1 MVMVL
6 HASLWSRGVALTSV
20 AFALSPQSHS
30 GRHGLSRHLHAST
43 GVLRR
48 DAATRPD
55 ELHLTRPRDEA
66 GFRTWF
72 GKA

>member
-1 MVMVL
+1 MVMV
-6 HASLWSRGVALTSV
+6 HRASLWTGVALTSV

-30 GRHGLSRHLHAST
+30 RHGLSRHLHASAS
-43 GVLRR
+43 V
-48 DAATRPD
+48 AAPD

-72 GKA
+72 GKASPLL